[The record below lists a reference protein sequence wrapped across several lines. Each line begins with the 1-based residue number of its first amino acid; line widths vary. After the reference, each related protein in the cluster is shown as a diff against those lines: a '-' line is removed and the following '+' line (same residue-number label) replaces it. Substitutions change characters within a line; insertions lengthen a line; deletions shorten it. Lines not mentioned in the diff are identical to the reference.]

1 MTICANCGSENQPH
15 YRFCLSCGAQ
25 LPATGQM
32 PALGP
37 GLVPPPTAAADPRM
51 QRATPPGMPPSNRST
66 DVNESLAQLQAA
78 SAGTPPCPQCGYT
91 NEPDNRFCASCGY
104 KLTAGTMQGH
114 KSPFGVQQ
122 APGGGPLRMSALQL
136 TSLNPDG
143 STAGAYPLPAAT
155 TVIGRATGG
164 LFARDN
170 YLSPRHA
177 SFTPLGERLHVR
189 DEGSLNGVFRRLA
202 AEEPWPVDAGQVF
215 RIGQELIRF
224 EALTPKPPDPNGV
237 LYLGAPADGYVG
249 RIVMVLGRQTTG
261 TAFPMPETGLHL
273 GRERGEVLFGEDGYV
288 SGLHC
293 RLSFERGKVFLT
305 DLGSSNGTFVRIRGE
320 AELATGEILLM
331 GQQLFQVA
339 AAGS

>member
-1 MTICANCGSENQPH
+1 MTICANCGSENQSH

-25 LPATGQM
+25 LPATPHQ
-32 PALGP
+32 PPLGP
-37 GLVPPPTAAADPRM
+37 GLVPAPGAVDLRF

-66 DVNESLAQLQAA
+66 SVEASLAAQVAA
-78 SAGTPPCPQCGYT
+78 HTVAPCPQCAYT
-91 NEPDNRFCASCGY
+91 NEPDNRFCASCGF

-114 KSPFGVQQ
+114 KSPH
-122 APGGGPLRMSALQL
+122 GGPSLPPNTRMSALQL

-143 STAGAYPLPAAT
+143 TTAGAYPLPAST

-177 SFTPLGERLHVR
+177 SFTPRGDRLHVK
-189 DEGSLNGVFRRLA
+189 DEGSLNGVFRRLI
-202 AEEPWPVDAGQVF
+202 AEEPWLLEAGQVF

-273 GRERGEVLFGEDGYV
+273 GRERGEVLFADDGYV

-305 DLGSSNGTFVRIRGE
+305 DMGSSNGTFVRIRDE
-320 AELATGEILLM
+320 AEFASGEILLM